1 MRVLLLLLLALL
13 PACGFS
19 PVYATAARPNLANVA
34 VANIPERAGQQ
45 LRLALTDRLYGAA
58 SPITPSRYLLEVNL
72 TRSTENLSIQRNDV
86 ATRARL
92 TLLAAYILRDR
103 TTGEVV
109 TEGRERSFVSYNI
122 LSGPYATI
130 TAEQSATER
139 GIQEV
144 ANMIT
149 NRLALALS
157 DK

>member
-1 MRVLLLLLLALL
+1 MRILALLLLSLL

-19 PVYATAARPNLANVA
+19 PVYGTVSSPNLAGVA
-34 VANIPERAGQQ
+34 LANIPERAGQQ
-45 LRLALTDRLYGAA
+45 LRLALADRLYGVKA
-58 SPITPSRYLLEVNL
+58 PVTPALYALEVSL

-92 TLLAAYILRDR
+92 TMTAYYTLRKRD
-103 TTGEVV
+103 TQEVV
-109 TEGRERSFVSYNI
+109 TKGRERSFVSYNI

-139 GIQEV
+139 GVVEL

-149 NRLALALS
+149 NRVALAL
-157 DK
+157 KEK